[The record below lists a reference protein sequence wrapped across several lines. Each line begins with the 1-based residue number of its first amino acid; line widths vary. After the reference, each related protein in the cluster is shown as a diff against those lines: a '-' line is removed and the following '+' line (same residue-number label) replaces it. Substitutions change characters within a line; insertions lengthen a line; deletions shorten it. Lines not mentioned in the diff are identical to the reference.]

1 MTEFGRYLKQC
12 PAALKDKTRTLSLLK
27 DALKNDLPKFRVLQ
41 AAYELGILEAIQRS
55 NPISTDDRLKITT
68 GLVSQY
74 AMLENAAKNA
84 IDYWQDS
91 VDADILYRAL
101 NDADECRESRIN
113 SAESTAR
120 PAIPIKPQQNPAEN
134 LLKIESISQDSIR
147 MGIRLQWKKQSEI
160 ECYEIWRAKESEQ
173 PVKIKEGSFPIP
185 RYQDYDV
192 EANCCYTYLEKQDY
206 ILKRQNE
213 RIAEQKKEL
222 QEQSIQYVGLLEDCR
237 NQRDE
242 YAELF
247 NQAIR
252 QSEEILKNN
261 EKIKSQENE
270 LEELFSQWVDV
281 NDLFND
287 AVNGSYDQAVLT
299 VSDVGLNK
307 ALQETVNEIDQ
318 HLEWLMEPE
327 RIADFRTRK
336 YAEEQILCLRK
347 NIIGAIKSLLSRGTQ
362 FFYIPEVKKA
372 AMEQIKEDSRPSVLQ
387 KLHQRQEEINQREQT
402 CTKPKKRSHGME
414 L

>member
-173 PVKIKEGSFPIP
+173 PVKSRKALSLFHGIRITMWKL
-185 RYQDYDV
+185 
-192 EANCCYTYLEKQDY
+192 NCYYTYAIRGLNESGKDIAHSADIQLNCPKQATCISNSRVAVY
-206 ILKRQNE
+206 LFWPPTQM
-213 RIAEQKKEL
+213 
-222 QEQSIQYVGLLEDCR
+222 
-237 NQRDE
+237 E
-242 YAELF
+242 YAF
-247 NQAIR
+247 
-252 QSEEILKNN
+252 
-261 EKIKSQENE
+261 
-270 LEELFSQWVDV
+270 
-281 NDLFND
+281 
-287 AVNGSYDQAVLT
+287 
-299 VSDVGLNK
+299 
-307 ALQETVNEIDQ
+307 
-318 HLEWLMEPE
+318 
-327 RIADFRTRK
+327 
-336 YAEEQILCLRK
+336 
-347 NIIGAIKSLLSRGTQ
+347 
-362 FFYIPEVKKA
+362 
-372 AMEQIKEDSRPSVLQ
+372 
-387 KLHQRQEEINQREQT
+387 
-402 CTKPKKRSHGME
+402 
-414 L
+414 

>member
-1 MTEFGRYLKQC
+1 MTELGRYLKQC

-120 PAIPIKPQQNPAEN
+120 PATPIKPQQNPAEN

-185 RYQDYDV
+185 RYQDYDG
-192 EANCCYTYLEKQDY
+192 EANCCYTYAIRGL
-206 ILKRQNE
+206 NE
-213 RIAEQKKEL
+213 SGKDIAHSADIQLIAPSKPPVFQIREL
-222 QEQSIQYVGLLEDCR
+222 QFTFSGLQLKWSMLFEAEKYIVRKYSDV
-237 NQRDE
+237 
-242 YAELF
+242 YGWTTLAELP
-247 NQAIR
+247 
-252 QSEEILKNN
+252 
-261 EKIKSQENE
+261 
-270 LEELFSQWVDV
+270 V
-281 NDLFND
+281 
-287 AVNGSYDQAVLT
+287 
-299 VSDVGLNK
+299 
-307 ALQETVNEIDQ
+307 
-318 HLEWLMEPE
+318 
-327 RIADFRTRK
+327 
-336 YAEEQILCLRK
+336 
-347 NIIGAIKSLLSRGTQ
+347 
-362 FFYIPEVKKA
+362 
-372 AMEQIKEDSRPSVLQ
+372 
-387 KLHQRQEEINQREQT
+387 EQT
-402 CTKPKKRSHGME
+402 MYLDAAAQGGKTIKYKIRCVCKNGTTLETAEIE
-414 L
+414 LNL

>member
-147 MGIRLQWKKQSEI
+147 MGIRLQWKNNRKSNAMKSGGQKNQSNL
-160 ECYEIWRAKESEQ
+160 S
-173 PVKIKEGSFPIP
+173 
-185 RYQDYDV
+185 
-192 EANCCYTYLEKQDY
+192 
-206 ILKRQNE
+206 
-213 RIAEQKKEL
+213 
-222 QEQSIQYVGLLEDCR
+222 
-237 NQRDE
+237 
-242 YAELF
+242 
-247 NQAIR
+247 
-252 QSEEILKNN
+252 
-261 EKIKSQENE
+261 KSR
-270 LEELFSQWVDV
+270 
-281 NDLFND
+281 
-287 AVNGSYDQAVLT
+287 
-299 VSDVGLNK
+299 K
-307 ALQETVNEIDQ
+307 ALSLFHGIRITMWKLTATI
-318 HLEWLMEPE
+318 LMQSG
-327 RIADFRTRK
+327 D
-336 YAEEQILCLRK
+336 
-347 NIIGAIKSLLSRGTQ
+347 
-362 FFYIPEVKKA
+362 
-372 AMEQIKEDSRPSVLQ
+372 
-387 KLHQRQEEINQREQT
+387 
-402 CTKPKKRSHGME
+402 
-414 L
+414 

>member
-12 PAALKDKTRTLSLLK
+12 PPALKDKTRTLSLLK

-147 MGIRLQWKKQSEI
+147 MGIRLQWEKQSEI

-173 PVKIKEGSFPIP
+173 PVKIKEGS
-185 RYQDYDV
+185 R
-192 EANCCYTYLEKQDY
+192 
-206 ILKRQNE
+206 E
-213 RIAEQKKEL
+213 RIQIFEGTVIAKKHGGLE
-222 QEQSIQYVGLLEDCR
+222 ETFTVRRVSYGVGVEKVFPVHAPSI
-237 NQRDE
+237 
-242 YAELF
+242 
-247 NQAIR
+247 
-252 QSEEILKNN
+252 
-261 EKIKSQENE
+261 EKI
-270 LEELFSQWVDV
+270 
-281 NDLFND
+281 
-287 AVNGSYDQAVLT
+287 
-299 VSDVGLNK
+299 
-307 ALQETVNEIDQ
+307 ETVR
-318 HLEWLMEPE
+318 HGKVRRAKL
-327 RIADFRTRK
+327 
-336 YAEEQILCLRK
+336 YYLRDRV
-347 NIIGAIKSLLSRGTQ
+347 GKSA
-362 FFYIPEVKKA
+362 K
-372 AMEQIKEDSRPSVLQ
+372 IKEAL
-387 KLHQRQEEINQREQT
+387 
-402 CTKPKKRSHGME
+402 
-414 L
+414 